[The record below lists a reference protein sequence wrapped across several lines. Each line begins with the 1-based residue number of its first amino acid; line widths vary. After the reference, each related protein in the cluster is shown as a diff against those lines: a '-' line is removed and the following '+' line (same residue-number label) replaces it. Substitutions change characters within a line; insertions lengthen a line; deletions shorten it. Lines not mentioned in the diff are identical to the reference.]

1 MLRLNSENE
10 ITIID
15 GTTLCKAKKLE
26 VADSASLFNLDKMF
40 LIERFFIL
48 LSKESIS
55 VETVTIFS
63 KGFLSEK
70 LWAYFC
76 EFYCRGNLRTNS
88 LPQRTTDLP
97 AYKNFYKAFI

>member
-40 LIERFFIL
+40 LIERFLIL
-48 LSKESIS
+48 PSKESIS
-55 VETVTIFS
+55 VGTITIFS
-63 KGFLSEK
+63 LKNCGDL
-70 LWAYFC
+70 C
-76 EFYCRGNLRTNS
+76 EFYCKIGEIHVQIL
-88 LPQRTTDLP
+88 LPREP
-97 AYKNFYKAFI
+97 RIRK